1 MRPPSLRTASGL
13 RHRHRRGGHHLG
25 SELRALQRLPFPLNE
40 ALPRNGA
47 PVFRQRTPAELFAEL
62 HALGPDVLVQ
72 VNHPRLEPNI
82 GYWDLTGFDS
92 ATGQAAGGP
101 GGTYDAGYDLL
112 EVWNGYD
119 LSRPTFVERVFQEW
133 LALLETGFRVVGT
146 GNSDSH
152 LVRYYWAGYPRT
164 YVYAPD
170 GARDPATILAALR
183 AGRVFVTSGPF
194 LEVSIAGSLPG
205 DRVVAQGG
213 EVLVDVVVR
222 APAYIDV
229 EELQVFVGRTLVTTL
244 PIRHAAPV
252 MQPGTVAAGEAPP
265 IVRYQGQLRVPVDRD
280 APLVVRVRS
289 DTPMDDFLGRR
300 AVIPMAFTNPIFVDA
315 DGDGCCAGSPPS
327 TRASQPAAST
337 ARLDGPCPPPTA
349 PSRATRRTQK
359 AARVSCRISKMA
371 RDAGDLFSV

>member
-1 MRPPSLRTASGL
+1 
-13 RHRHRRGGHHLG
+13 
-25 SELRALQRLPFPLNE
+25 
-40 ALPRNGA
+40 
-47 PVFRQRTPAELFAEL
+47 
-62 HALGPDVLVQ
+62 
-72 VNHPRLEPNI
+72 
-82 GYWDLTGFDS
+82 
-92 ATGQAAGGP
+92 
-101 GGTYDAGYDLL
+101 
-112 EVWNGYD
+112 VWNGYD

-133 LALLETGFRVVGT
+133 LALLETGVRVVGT

-170 GARDPATILAALR
+170 GARDPATILTALR

-252 MQPGTVAAGEAPP
+252 MQSGTVAAGEAPP
-265 IVRYQGQLRVPVDRD
+265 IVRYQGQLRVPVERD

-315 DGDGCCAGSPPS
+315 DGDGCCAGSQPS
-327 TRASQPAAST
+327 TRACRSPPSMAQQRCTTQA
-337 ARLDGPCPPPTA
+337 PCPPPTA
-349 PSRATRRTQK
+349 ASRATRRTQK